1 MYLLNIGIISNILNI
16 SLIVI
21 GFIGL
26 LYYSKKIMKANN
38 DEIAK
43 IEKVVD
49 LFKYTLMSVAA
60 VTIVSIVTN
69 LFKERE
75 QQIKELEYFDRYVGK
90 VIQENPRERYEI
102 AKYLS
107 IVAPSGDFQKAWL
120 NYFNTISTSVEYIKT
135 DSLIK
140 QQAIVKKDTT
150 KSDSVKAVMLSNIQS
165 ELEIYNQPISKAN
178 ISAPANI
185 AKTVRLDIFYV
196 ENSNLILNKKAAE
209 DLAQQLINVGYDARA
224 RMLSAEVN
232 KKSGYKI
239 MANELRYDNGEE
251 EIAKAIENEINNL
264 GNINFS
270 KRLTANNTPNYL
282 SFFIAN

>member
-196 ENSNLILNKKAAE
+196 ENSNLIQNKKAAE

-264 GNINFS
+264 GSINFS
-270 KRLTANNTPNYL
+270 KRLTAYSTPNYL